1 MKEMLSSFITEALIQ
16 APNPAPVAPPGA
28 ASLGTDI
35 ISWFKWVAL
44 IAGVAGLIACGI
56 MMMIGRRNRSSMA
69 ADGASGIP
77 WAVGGLMV
85 VSLAS
90 VVVSAII

>member
-1 MKEMLSSFITEALIQ
+1 
-16 APNPAPVAPPGA
+16 
-28 ASLGTDI
+28 
-35 ISWFKWVAL
+35 
-44 IAGVAGLIACGI
+44 